1 MTDIY
6 DLYQDLIIDHSRE
19 PKNFGA
25 LSDRTHHAH
34 GKNPLCGDDIK
45 LDLKINNNIIINLAF
60 TGDGCAIAKASA
72 SLMTQALMG
81 KNIDDAL
88 VLFTQFHEMLVNEEA
103 LINTSNLGKLEAF
116 KGVRQFP
123 IRVKCATLCWHTF
136 NAALKSQNS
145 AVTTE

>member
-1 MTDIY
+1 MSDIF
-6 DLYQDLIIDHSRE
+6 DLYQDLIIDHSRA
-19 PKNFGA
+19 PKNFGV

-45 LDLKINNNIIINLAF
+45 LDLKIHENFIISLAF

-72 SLMTQALMG
+72 SLMTQALKG
-81 KNIDDAL
+81 RSIEDAL
-88 VLFTQFHEMLVNEEA
+88 LLFTNFHNMLVNESDD
-103 LINTSNLGKLEAF
+103 TSILGKLEAF

-136 NAALKSQNS
+136 NAALNSQNS
-145 AVTTE
+145 TVTTE